1 MVWGD
6 QRRVPAALSA
16 AVTMGI
22 TTAWPNAAAAHAT
35 GQSFVALLPTGPYM
49 AVGVATVA
57 LSIMLL
63 WFLPQRSASTLLPH
77 RNIGRVAA
85 PPALRNLSSLLMFLA
100 LCGGI
105 AAGLKGT
112 RDPLENGLVLC
123 FWVAF
128 WMAAPMLQGYLFDL
142 WGGRSPWRWAVQ
154 PLGTLAARPIL
165 PLPRHVGV
173 WPAVALLLGF
183 SAFTLA
189 DPAPDD
195 PARLAG
201 VISAYMIVTFAG
213 MTLFGPRRWLRRSL
227 QLGLLW
233 LIPSWMLRL

>member
-63 WFLPQRSASTLLPH
+63 WFLPQRSASALLPH

-85 PPALRNLSSLLMFLA
+85 APALRNLSSLLMFLA

-105 AAGLKGT
+105 ATGLNGT
-112 RDPLENGLVLC
+112 RDPLENGLVPASGLRSGWRYQWFKDIC
-123 FWVAF
+123 STC
-128 WMAAPMLQGYLFDL
+128 GD
-142 WGGRSPWRWAVQ
+142 GCRHGDGRFSPLVR
-154 PLGTLAARPIL
+154 
-165 PLPRHVGV
+165 LPRGRFCRCPGMSVSGLQCCCC
-173 WPAVALLLGF
+173 WRFQP
-183 SAFTLA
+183 S
-189 DPAPDD
+189 
-195 PARLAG
+195 RLP
-201 VISAYMIVTFAG
+201 IRHLMIRRV
-213 MTLFGPRRWLRRSL
+213 LPR
-227 QLGLLW
+227 
-233 LIPSWMLRL
+233 

>member
-1 MVWGD
+1 MVWGN
-6 QRRVPAALSA
+6 QRRVSAAFSA
-16 AVTMGI
+16 AVMMGI

-85 PPALRNLSSLLMFLA
+85 AVALRNLSSLLMFLA

-105 AAGLKGT
+105 ATGLNGT
-112 RDPLENGLVLC
+112 RDPLENGLVLG

-128 WMAAPMLQGYLFDL
+128 
-142 WGGRSPWRWAVQ
+142 
-154 PLGTLAARPIL
+154 
-165 PLPRHVGV
+165 
-173 WPAVALLLGF
+173 
-183 SAFTLA
+183 
-189 DPAPDD
+189 
-195 PARLAG
+195 
-201 VISAYMIVTFAG
+201 
-213 MTLFGPRRWLRRSL
+213 
-227 QLGLLW
+227 
-233 LIPSWMLRL
+233 